1 MAAPGDV
8 QGIPPAGY
16 FRVDDDVQTMNAVR
30 LFPAQ
35 GSADAPGGI
44 VQRAPQLQLG
54 VGPDLPG
61 VVHGVEQSA
70 GGVGQRKRLTPVAG
84 LPGTQGRR
92 RVFDADVEPTDFAAH
107 ETFGHCVGGQ
117 QALQAAQQCRRKV
130 VFRGVLFGSVVFRG
144 HRSSP
149 FGASPLRAA
158 SMDSRTEF
166 GISTPCRAKDSSTW
180 RPMLRG
186 SL

>member
-1 MAAPGDV
+1 MMTYRTV
-8 QGIPPAGY
+8 
-16 FRVDDDVQTMNAVR
+16 NAVR

-35 GSADAPGGI
+35 GGADAAGGV

-61 VVHGVEQSA
+61 VVHGVQQSA
-70 GGVGQRKRLTPVAG
+70 GGVGQGKRLTPVAG
-84 LPGTQGRR
+84 LPRAQGRR
-92 RVFDADVEPTDFAAH
+92 RVFDADVEPTDFAGH
-107 ETFGHCVGGQ
+107 ETFGHYVGCQ
-117 QALQAAQQCRRKV
+117 QALQAPQQRRCKV
-130 VFRGVLFGSVVFRG
+130 VLRRVLFGSIVFRG

-166 GISTPCRAKDSSTW
+166 GMSTPCRAKDSSTW